1 MKITIKK
8 SDITKESVDAIVN
21 AANSS
26 LSGGGGVDGA
36 IHKAAGPELIIECQ
50 KIISKIK
57 KLNTG
62 EAVITP
68 AYNIKNVKYIIHT
81 VGPIWQGGNFEED
94 KKLAKCYLNSAKIAA
109 QNGLKSIAFPSI
121 STGAYGYPVEKAAAV
136 AVKTIMNLKENL
148 DEIRMI
154 LFSDYDLGIYE
165 REFKKYENK

>member
-1 MKITIKK
+1 MKIIIKK
-8 SDITKESVDAIVN
+8 SDITAESVDAIVN
-21 AANSS
+21 AANHF

-36 IHKAAGPELIIECQ
+36 IHKAAGPELIMECR

-81 VGPIWQGGNFEED
+81 VGPIWRGGDYEED
-94 KKLAKCYLNSAKIAA
+94 KKLAECYLNSVKIAA
-109 QNGLKSIAFPSI
+109 QNGLKSVAFPSI
-121 STGAYGYPVEKAAAV
+121 STGAYGYPVEKAAVV
-136 AVKTIMNLKENL
+136 AIKTIMNLKEKV
-148 DEIRMI
+148 DEIRMV
-154 LFSDYDLGIYE
+154 LYSDYDFEIYE